1 MSELL
6 DRVVDLLGYRGD
18 AGFVPANLFASQP
31 SHRHALRLAAELMN
45 VRAAFGLW
53 TGAQGTLLGPK
64 HARFTPLV
72 YLSEVSDAEDAMRV
86 HRSVWSQGLAPYLVA
101 VAPDRLWVCQGFA
114 FSSSRW
120 ERHATEVALAPADAL
135 LGLRDQSALAPLSAK
150 VMRSSLAWR
159 DEARTADEFVDERLL
174 RSLAELSIAFS
185 TQTQSRRALAP
196 TVINA
201 LIARLLY
208 FYFLVDRGFITVE
221 RLAEWDLKG
230 ISLAADGEWSPE
242 EIRTLFERLDDVF
255 NGSIFPMPKDYVSAY
270 DAEHL
275 NLLRRVLRHGAQ
287 LGANDALQ
295 LSFLDY
301 DFASIRTETLSAIY
315 EMFLKNEN
323 KEAGK
328 RFGAFYTPPFL
339 ADYTL
344 DRVEEATPL
353 NADTSVLDPAAG
365 SGVFL
370 VGAYR
375 RIVESS
381 LPVGRAHLPL
391 DYLHE
396 LMTSRILALS
406 SMRLPAMSQRL
417 AYI

>member
-275 NLLRRVLRHGAQ
+275 NLLRRVLRHAALFPSPPRNWNGRMPPRGRSSWEMWSFYRAIVRQ
-287 LGANDALQ
+287 RFSSSRPLPRVSLSSHVLQSSPAN
-295 LSFLDY
+295 SFRGDIAT
-301 DFASIRTETLSAIY
+301 FSRPWQHTWRQTAFVTCALSA
-315 EMFLKNEN
+315 
-323 KEAGK
+323 
-328 RFGAFYTPPFL
+328 
-339 ADYTL
+339 
-344 DRVEEATPL
+344 
-353 NADTSVLDPAAG
+353 AAG
-365 SGVFL
+365 
-370 VGAYR
+370 
-375 RIVESS
+375 
-381 LPVGRAHLPL
+381 
-391 DYLHE
+391 
-396 LMTSRILALS
+396 
-406 SMRLPAMSQRL
+406 
-417 AYI
+417 